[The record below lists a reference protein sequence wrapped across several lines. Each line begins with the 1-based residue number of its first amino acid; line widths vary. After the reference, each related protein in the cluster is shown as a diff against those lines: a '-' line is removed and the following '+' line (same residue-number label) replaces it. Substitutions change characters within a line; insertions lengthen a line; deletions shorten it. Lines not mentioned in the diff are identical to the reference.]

1 MESAA
6 AESSS
11 NQIKRNH
18 DRGCT
23 PSRNHREVTGTPLCR
38 NDTCHVPSATWPRVP
53 ETERQ
58 GAMESAPVAAE
69 SSGTQIKRKH
79 KEDKEF
85 TYEKQADDEATL
97 EEEEKLEQGDVK
109 VRAVTPVRLRVS
121 PSDVLAIGA
130 WVGRRS

>member
-1 MESAA
+1 
-6 AESSS
+6 
-11 NQIKRNH
+11 
-18 DRGCT
+18 
-23 PSRNHREVTGTPLCR
+23 
-38 NDTCHVPSATWPRVP
+38 
-53 ETERQ
+53 
-58 GAMESAPVAAE
+58 MESAPVAAE